1 MQLESRLRNERIHS
15 CQHFLLM
22 LFPEL
27 VPFSVRIAEKE
38 DKHAIH
44 TLKMLNPSCAII
56 RIILAETIVSE
67 DNVFNDCAKG
77 QQLRTAAPASGTLQH
92 H

>member
-27 VPFSVRIAEKE
+27 VPFSVRIGEKE

-56 RIILAETIVSE
+56 RIILAETVVNE